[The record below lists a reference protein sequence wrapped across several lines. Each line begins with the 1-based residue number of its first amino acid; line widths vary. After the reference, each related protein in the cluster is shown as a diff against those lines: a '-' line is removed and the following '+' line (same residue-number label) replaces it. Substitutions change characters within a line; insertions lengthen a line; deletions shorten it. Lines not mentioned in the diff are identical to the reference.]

1 MSLVFAVICSEL
13 LLPWPL
19 DGGYSL
25 VTKKKDCLQ
34 RTFLHTHIGHQLIQ
48 EHFLEL
54 KYTLYKPIYAGFYF
68 PKLVRYL

>member
-25 VTKKKDCLQ
+25 VTKQKRLFTEDFS
-34 RTFLHTHIGHQLIQ
+34 TYAHWSSTNSG
-48 EHFLEL
+48 
-54 KYTLYKPIYAGFYF
+54 TLS
-68 PKLVRYL
+68 